1 MLAEADKFEKR
12 RKEGTKMKKIKTFL
26 ALILSLCLIMG
37 MTTPAFAKTDEE
49 TTEMQTLVETL
60 GKYVDGEEIFD
71 YLSYVY
77 LGWRTT
83 GGSWQNQVI
92 DTFVVDQLKAAG
104 YAFTGG
110 KSVALG
116 TKGSNDMSGQH
127 DKDYSW
133 VTYYDVDTLT
143 WDPEYAKL
151 SITTNANFDGVDKL
165 IDRVN
170 VESYG
175 FNPTTDIYKEHYG
188 VDSIDD
194 MWKWITE
201 KDAGGNR
208 VNVLNGKEAELNKRC
223 HLAWNSCFTE
233 PGGTKPA
240 DAVGVTGEV
249 VYVGAV
255 SGKSGSYTCTK
266 YPTVDEANANLSG
279 KVILTDSSLRNAFS
293 LAQQTGAIA
302 VMSTASLNNY
312 STPRD
317 ENGNILEPFVY
328 SVRYASG
335 AALKTTAAQ
344 TDTGKPIV
352 EWQFSNDQKAA
363 LLELLEKADGT
374 PVYAT
379 NISIGRT
386 YAMNDATHGGKGQAV
401 TMAEIKGASKPDERV
416 ILCAHVQEPGS
427 NDNATGVA
435 SLLGLATTLKKM
447 VDSGAI
453 ARPERTIT
461 FLWGDEMNLATLWL
475 NSHPDEKTKALSVLN
490 MDMVGEDPDKT
501 GGVMRIEKTPD
512 PSAKYN
518 YTLDTLP
525 WETDSYYDETF
536 ADPDGQFIR
545 LPDSHT
551 LWGAGSYE
559 GMFQEGFFLND
570 LYMYAAQGVI
580 NYHDS
585 DFRVDVCPYEGG
597 SDHSR
602 FLAQNVPALLTW
614 HFTDYTYHSSVDTL
628 NMSSAREMENVS
640 ITTMATALMIANA
653 TDGNEALA
661 LEILGTVMMA
671 ALDRFDM
678 EQANTENHRI
688 YTLAHGKDFAAALD
702 NEKEVLQAWA
712 DWYKEALA
720 SPAEYLLDA
729 PSQIFRDTQAELL
742 DLLEQRLALALACA
756 DEYLQDEVTHTGL
769 VKIDA
774 AAPTF
779 SEPGNIE
786 FWYCQNCGKLFADP
800 QATRELTDD
809 DVLIPFVNPTAKTN
823 EGGKVTFNQDM
834 TEATI
839 TPDSG
844 YAIKDVLLNGK
855 SVGKVAKLDKLASGD
870 TIQVVFE
877 KLPASNPATGDT
889 MPIVALFALLAVSGA
904 GVLLLRRRVT
914 Q

>member
-37 MTTPAFAKTDEE
+37 MTTPAFAKNDEE

-110 KSVALG
+110 ESVALG

-175 FNPTTDIYKEHYG
+175 FNPTTDTYKEHYG

-279 KVILTDSSLRNAFS
+279 KVILTDSSLRNAFA

-328 SVRYASG
+328 SARYASG

-344 TDTGKPIV
+344 TETGKPIV

-386 YAMNDATHGGKGQAV
+386 YAMNDASHGGKGQAV

-416 ILCAHVQEPGS
+416 IICAHVQEPGS

-435 SLLGLATTLKKM
+435 SLLGLATALKKM

-475 NSHPDEKTKALSVLN
+475 NSHPDEKAKVISALD

-585 DFRVDVCPYEGG
+585 GFRVDVCPYEGG

-614 HFTDYTYHSSVDTL
+614 HFTDYTYHSPVDTL

-678 EQANTENHRI
+678 EQANTPHLHPGPRQ
-688 YTLAHGKDFAAALD
+688 G
-702 NEKEVLQAWA
+702 
-712 DWYKEALA
+712 
-720 SPAEYLLDA
+720 
-729 PSQIFRDTQAELL
+729 FR
-742 DLLEQRLALALACA
+742 RC
-756 DEYLQDEVTHTGL
+756 
-769 VKIDA
+769 
-774 AAPTF
+774 
-779 SEPGNIE
+779 PG
-786 FWYCQNCGKLFADP
+786 Q
-800 QATRELTDD
+800 
-809 DVLIPFVNPTAKTN
+809 
-823 EGGKVTFNQDM
+823 
-834 TEATI
+834 
-839 TPDSG
+839 
-844 YAIKDVLLNGK
+844 
-855 SVGKVAKLDKLASGD
+855 
-870 TIQVVFE
+870 
-877 KLPASNPATGDT
+877 
-889 MPIVALFALLAVSGA
+889 
-904 GVLLLRRRVT
+904 
-914 Q
+914 

>member
-1 MLAEADKFEKR
+1 
-12 RKEGTKMKKIKTFL
+12 MKKIKTFL

-37 MTTPAFAKTDEE
+37 MTTPAFAKNDEE
-49 TTEMQTLVETL
+49 TTEMQALVETL

-110 KSVALG
+110 ESVALG

-175 FNPTTDIYKEHYG
+175 FNPTTDTYKEHYG

-201 KDAGGNR
+201 KDADGNR

-266 YPTVDEANANLSG
+266 YPTVDEANAKLSG
-279 KVILTDSSLRNAFS
+279 KVILTDSSLRNAFA

-328 SVRYASG
+328 SARYASG

-386 YAMNDATHGGKGQAV
+386 YAMNDASHGGKGQAV

-416 ILCAHVQEPGS
+416 IICAHVQEPGS

-435 SLLGLATTLKKM
+435 SLLGLATALKKM

-475 NSHPDEKTKALSVLN
+475 NSHPDEKAKVISALD

-585 DFRVDVCPYEGG
+585 GFRVDVCPYEGG

-742 DLLEQRLALALACA
+742 NLLEQRLALALACA

-774 AAPTF
+774 AVPTF

-855 SVGKVAKLDKLASGD
+855 SVGKVSKLDKLASGD

-889 MPIVALFALLAVSGA
+889 MPIVAMFALLAVSGA

>member
-1 MLAEADKFEKR
+1 
-12 RKEGTKMKKIKTFL
+12 MKKIKTFL
-26 ALILSLCLIMG
+26 ALILSLCLVMG

-49 TTEMQTLVETL
+49 TTEMQTLVEAL

-104 YAFTGG
+104 YAFTGSE
-110 KSVALG
+110 SVALG
-116 TKGSNDMSGQH
+116 TKGSNDMSGKH

-175 FNPTTDIYKEHYG
+175 FNPTTDTYKEHYG

-255 SGKSGSYTCTK
+255 NGRSAPYTCTK

-279 KVILTDSSLRNAFS
+279 KVILTDSSLRNAFA

-302 VMSTASLNNY
+302 VMSTASLNSY

-328 SVRYASG
+328 SARYASG
-335 AALKTTAAQ
+335 AALSATAAQ
-344 TDTGKPIV
+344 TATGKPIV

-386 YAMNDATHGGKGQAV
+386 YAMNDASHGGKGQAV

-416 ILCAHVQEPGS
+416 IICAHVQEPGS

-435 SLLGLATTLKKM
+435 SLLGLATSLKKM

-475 NSHPDEKTKALSVLN
+475 NSHPDEKAKVISALD

-585 DFRVDVCPYEGG
+585 GFRVDVCPYEGG

-653 TDGNEALA
+653 TDNNEALA

-702 NEKEVLQAWA
+702 NEKEVLHAWA

-720 SPAEYLLDA
+720 SPAKYLLDA
-729 PSQIFRDTQAELL
+729 PSQIFRDTQAQLL
-742 DLLEQRLALALACA
+742 DLLDQRLELALACA

-774 AAPTF
+774 AVPTF

-786 FWYCQNCGKLFADP
+786 FWYCQNCGKLFADS
-800 QATRELTDD
+800 QATRELTED

-889 MPIVALFALLAVSGA
+889 MPMVAVFALLAVSGA

>member
-1 MLAEADKFEKR
+1 
-12 RKEGTKMKKIKTFL
+12 MKKIKTFL

-37 MTTPAFAKTDEE
+37 MTTPAFAKNDEE

-175 FNPTTDIYKEHYG
+175 FNPTTDTYKEHYG

-201 KDAGGNR
+201 KDADGNR

-240 DAVGVTGEV
+240 DAVGVRGEV

-279 KVILTDSSLRNAFS
+279 KVILTDSSLRNAFA

-328 SVRYASG
+328 SARYASG
-335 AALKTTAAQ
+335 AALKNTAAQ
-344 TDTGKPIV
+344 TATGKPIV

-525 WETDSYYDETF
+525 WEDGSAYDETF
-536 ADPDGQFIR
+536 ADSDGQFVR

-551 LWGAGSYE
+551 LWGASSYSNL
-559 GMFQEGFFLND
+559 FQDGFFLND

-729 PSQIFRDTQAELL
+729 PSQIYRDTQAELL

-774 AAPTF
+774 AVPTF

-823 EGGKVTFNQDM
+823 EGGKVTFNQNM

>member
-1 MLAEADKFEKR
+1 
-12 RKEGTKMKKIKTFL
+12 MKKIKTFL

-37 MTTPAFAKTDEE
+37 MTTPAFAKNDEE
-49 TTEMQTLVETL
+49 TTEMQALVETL

-175 FNPTTDIYKEHYG
+175 FNPTTDTYKEHYG

-201 KDAGGNR
+201 KDADGNR

-266 YPTVDEANANLSG
+266 YPTVDEANAKLSG
-279 KVILTDSSLRNAFS
+279 KVILTDSSLRNAFA

-328 SVRYASG
+328 SARYASG

-386 YAMNDATHGGKGQAV
+386 YAMNDASHGGKGQAV

-416 ILCAHVQEPGS
+416 IICAHVQEPGS

-475 NSHPDEKTKALSVLN
+475 NSHPDEKAKVISALD

-585 DFRVDVCPYEGG
+585 GFRVDVCPYEGG

-742 DLLEQRLALALACA
+742 NLLEQRLALALACA

-774 AAPTF
+774 AVPTF

-855 SVGKVAKLDKLASGD
+855 SVGKVSKLDKLASGD

-889 MPIVALFALLAVSGA
+889 MPIVAMFALLAVSGA

>member
-1 MLAEADKFEKR
+1 
-12 RKEGTKMKKIKTFL
+12 MKKIRTLF
-26 ALILSLCLIMG
+26 AMILSLCLILG
-37 MTTPAFAKTDEE
+37 MATPAFAENDDE

-60 GKYVDGEEIFD
+60 GKYVDGEDIFD
-71 YLSYVY
+71 YLSYIY

-92 DTFVVDQLKAAG
+92 DTFVVDQLKKAG
-104 YAFTGG
+104 YEFMGG
-110 KSVALG
+110 ESVALG
-116 TKGSNDMSGQH
+116 TKGPNDMSGKH

-151 SITTNANFDGVDKL
+151 SLSTSANFDGVDAL

-170 VESYG
+170 VETYG
-175 FNPTTDIYKEHYG
+175 FNPTTDTYKEHYG
-188 VDSIDD
+188 VKTIDE
-194 MWKWITE
+194 MWQWITE
-201 KDAGGNR
+201 KDADGNR

-233 PGGTKPA
+233 PSGTKPA
-240 DAVGVTGEV
+240 DAVGTTGEV

-279 KVILTDSSLRNAFS
+279 KVILTDSSLRNAFA

-302 VMSTASLNNY
+302 VMSTASLNSY
-312 STPRD
+312 STPKD

-328 SVRYASG
+328 SARYASG
-335 AALKTTAAQ
+335 AALATTDAQ
-344 TDTGKPIV
+344 TKTGKPIV

-379 NISIGRT
+379 NVSIGRT
-386 YAMNDATHGGKGQAV
+386 YAMNDATQGGKGQAV
-401 TMAEIKGASKPDERV
+401 TMAEIKGTTHPDERV
-416 ILCAHVQEPGS
+416 IICAHVQEPGS
-427 NDNATGVA
+427 NDNATGAA

-447 VDSGAI
+447 VDSGVI
-453 ARPERTIT
+453 EHPQRTIT

-475 NSHPDEKTKALSVLN
+475 NSHPDEKAKVLTVLN
-490 MDMVGEDPDKT
+490 MDMVGEDPEKT

-525 WETDSYYDETF
+525 WEDGSAYDDTF
-536 ADPDGQFIR
+536 ADTSGEFVR

-551 LWGAGSYE
+551 LWGASSYSNL
-559 GMFQEGFFLND
+559 FQDGYFLND

-585 DFRVDVCPYEGG
+585 GFRVDVCPYEGG

-653 TDGNEALA
+653 TDDNEALA
-661 LEILGTVMMA
+661 LEIMGTVALA
-671 ALDRFDM
+671 ALDRFDI
-678 EQANTENHRI
+678 EQANTLNHRI
-688 YTLAHGKDFAAALD
+688 FTLAHGKDFAAALA

-712 DWYKEALA
+712 DWYKQAIA
-720 SPAEYLLDA
+720 SPAKYLLA
-729 PSQIFRDTQAELL
+729 QPSQIFQDTQAQLL
-742 DLLEQRLALALACA
+742 DLLDQRLELALACA
-756 DEYLQDEVTHTGL
+756 DEYLQDDVKHTGL
-769 VKIDA
+769 IKIDA
-774 AAPTF
+774 TQPTH

-786 FWYCQNCGKLFADP
+786 FWYCVNCDKLFADAE
-800 QATRELTDD
+800 ATKELTDD
-809 DVLIPFVNPTAKTN
+809 DVLIPFVDPTVKAN
-823 EGGKVTFNQDM
+823 EGGKVTFNEDM
-834 TEATI
+834 TTATI

-855 SVGKVAKLDKLASGD
+855 SMGKVTKLDNLVSGD
-870 TIQVVFE
+870 AIEVVFE
-877 KLPASNPATGDT
+877 KLPAGNPATGDNT
-889 MPIVALFALLAVSGA
+889 PIVAMFALLALSGT
-904 GVLLLRRRVT
+904 GVLLLRRRRT
-914 Q
+914 H

>member
-1 MLAEADKFEKR
+1 
-12 RKEGTKMKKIKTFL
+12 MKKIKTFL

-37 MTTPAFAKTDEE
+37 MTTPAFAKNDEE

-104 YAFTGG
+104 YAFTGDE
-110 KSVALG
+110 SVALG

-175 FNPTTDIYKEHYG
+175 FNPTTDTYKEHYG

-201 KDAGGNR
+201 KDADGNR

-240 DAVGVTGEV
+240 NAEGVTGEV

-279 KVILTDSSLRNAFS
+279 KVILTDSSLRNAFA

-302 VMSTASLNNY
+302 VMSTASLNSY

-328 SVRYASG
+328 SARYASG

-344 TDTGKPIV
+344 TATGKPIV

-416 ILCAHVQEPGS
+416 IICAHVQEPGS

-435 SLLGLATTLKKM
+435 SLLGLATALKKM

-453 ARPERTIT
+453 ARPQRTIT

-475 NSHPDEKTKALSVLN
+475 NSHPDEKAKVISALD

-585 DFRVDVCPYEGG
+585 GFRVDVCPYEGG

-653 TDGNEALA
+653 TDDNEALA

-671 ALDRFDM
+671 ALDRFNM

-720 SPAEYLLDA
+720 SPAKYLLDA

-742 DLLEQRLALALACA
+742 NLLEQRLALALACA

-889 MPIVALFALLAVSGA
+889 MPIVAVFALLAVSGA

>member
-1 MLAEADKFEKR
+1 
-12 RKEGTKMKKIKTFL
+12 MKKIKTFL

-37 MTTPAFAKTDEE
+37 MTTPAFAKNDEE

-110 KSVALG
+110 ESVALG

-175 FNPTTDIYKEHYG
+175 FNPTTDTYKEHYG

-201 KDAGGNR
+201 KDADGNR

-240 DAVGVTGEV
+240 DAEGVTGEV

-255 SGKSGSYTCTK
+255 NGRSAPYTCTK

-279 KVILTDSSLRNAFS
+279 KVILTDSSLRNAFA

-302 VMSTASLNNY
+302 VMSTASLNSY
-312 STPRD
+312 STPKD

-328 SVRYASG
+328 SARYASG

-344 TDTGKPIV
+344 TATGKPIV

-386 YAMNDATHGGKGQAV
+386 YAMNDASNGGKGQAV

-416 ILCAHVQEPGS
+416 IICAHVQEPGS

-435 SLLGLATTLKKM
+435 SLLGLATALKKM

-475 NSHPDEKTKALSVLN
+475 NSHPDEKAKVISALD

-585 DFRVDVCPYEGG
+585 GFRVDVCPYEGG

-720 SPAEYLLDA
+720 SPAKYLLDA

-742 DLLEQRLALALACA
+742 NLLEQRLALALACA

-774 AAPTF
+774 AVPTF

-889 MPIVALFALLAVSGA
+889 MPIVAMFALLAVSGA

>member
-1 MLAEADKFEKR
+1 
-12 RKEGTKMKKIKTFL
+12 MKKIKTFL

-110 KSVALG
+110 ESVALG

-151 SITTNANFDGVDKL
+151 SISTNANFDGVDKL

-175 FNPTTDIYKEHYG
+175 FNPTTDTYKEHYG

-201 KDAGGNR
+201 KDADGNR

-255 SGKSGSYTCTK
+255 NGRSAPYTCTK

-279 KVILTDSSLRNAFS
+279 KVILTDSSLRNAFA

-328 SVRYASG
+328 SARYASG

-386 YAMNDATHGGKGQAV
+386 YAMNDASHGGKGQAV

-416 ILCAHVQEPGS
+416 IICAHVQEPGS

-435 SLLGLATTLKKM
+435 SLLGLATALKKM

-475 NSHPDEKTKALSVLN
+475 NSHPDEKAKVISALD

-585 DFRVDVCPYEGG
+585 GFQVDVCPYEGG

-720 SPAEYLLDA
+720 SPAKYLLDA

-742 DLLEQRLALALACA
+742 NLLEQRLALALACA

-774 AAPTF
+774 AVPTF

-855 SVGKVAKLDKLASGD
+855 SVGKVSKLDKLASGD

-889 MPIVALFALLAVSGA
+889 MPIVAMFALLAVSGA

>member
-1 MLAEADKFEKR
+1 
-12 RKEGTKMKKIKTFL
+12 MKKIKTFL

-110 KSVALG
+110 ESVALG
-116 TKGSNDMSGQH
+116 TKGSNDMSGKH

-151 SITTNANFDGVDKL
+151 SISTNANFDGVDKL

-175 FNPTTDIYKEHYG
+175 FNPTTDTYKEHYG

-266 YPTVDEANANLSG
+266 YPTVDETNANLSG
-279 KVILTDSSLRNAFS
+279 KVILTDSSLRNAFA

-328 SVRYASG
+328 SARYASG

-344 TDTGKPIV
+344 TETGKPIV

-386 YAMNDATHGGKGQAV
+386 YAMNDATQGGKGQAV

-475 NSHPDEKTKALSVLN
+475 NSHPDEKAKVISALD

-551 LWGAGSYE
+551 LWGADSYE

-585 DFRVDVCPYEGG
+585 GFRVDVCPYEGG

-688 YTLAHGKDFAAALD
+688 YTLAHGKDFTAALA

-742 DLLEQRLALALACA
+742 NLLEQRLALALACA

-774 AAPTF
+774 AVPTF

-786 FWYCQNCGKLFADP
+786 FWYCQNCGKLFADS

-889 MPIVALFALLAVSGA
+889 MPIVAMFALLAVSGA

>member
-1 MLAEADKFEKR
+1 
-12 RKEGTKMKKIKTFL
+12 MKKIKTFL

-37 MTTPAFAKTDEE
+37 MTTPAFAKNDEE

-110 KSVALG
+110 ESVALG

-151 SITTNANFDGVDKL
+151 SISTNANFDGVDKL

-175 FNPTTDIYKEHYG
+175 FNPTTDTYKEHYG

-240 DAVGVTGEV
+240 DAVGVRGEV

-255 SGKSGSYTCTK
+255 SGKSGAYTCTK

-279 KVILTDSSLRNAFS
+279 KVILTDSSLRNAFA

-328 SVRYASG
+328 SARYASG

-344 TDTGKPIV
+344 TATGKPIV

-386 YAMNDATHGGKGQAV
+386 YAMNDATQGGKGQAV

-536 ADPDGQFIR
+536 ADPDGQFVR

-585 DFRVDVCPYEGG
+585 GFRVDVCPYEGG

-742 DLLEQRLALALACA
+742 NLLEQRLALALACA

-774 AAPTF
+774 AVPTF

-889 MPIVALFALLAVSGA
+889 MPIVAMFALLAVSGA

>member
-1 MLAEADKFEKR
+1 
-12 RKEGTKMKKIKTFL
+12 MKKIKTFL

-37 MTTPAFAKTDEE
+37 MTTPAFAKNDEE

-110 KSVALG
+110 ESVALG

-175 FNPTTDIYKEHYG
+175 FNPTTDTYKEHYG

-201 KDAGGNR
+201 KDADGNR

-240 DAVGVTGEV
+240 DAVGVRGEV

-255 SGKSGSYTCTK
+255 NGRSAPYTCTK

-279 KVILTDSSLRNAFS
+279 KVILTDSSLRNAFA

-302 VMSTASLNNY
+302 VMSTASLNSY
-312 STPRD
+312 STPKD

-328 SVRYASG
+328 SARYASG

-344 TDTGKPIV
+344 TATGKPIV

-386 YAMNDATHGGKGQAV
+386 YAMNDASHGGKGQAV

-416 ILCAHVQEPGS
+416 IICAHVQEPGS

-435 SLLGLATTLKKM
+435 SLLGLATALKKM

-475 NSHPDEKTKALSVLN
+475 NSHPDEKAKVISALD

-525 WETDSYYDETF
+525 WETGSYYDETF
-536 ADPDGQFIR
+536 ADPDGQFVR

-551 LWGAGSYE
+551 LWGAGSYQ

-585 DFRVDVCPYEGG
+585 GFRVDVCPYEGG

-688 YTLAHGKDFAAALD
+688 YTLAHGKNFAAALD

-720 SPAEYLLDA
+720 SPAKYLLDA

-742 DLLEQRLALALACA
+742 NLLEQRLALALACA

-774 AAPTF
+774 AVPTF

-889 MPIVALFALLAVSGA
+889 MPIVAVFALLAVSGA

>member
-1 MLAEADKFEKR
+1 
-12 RKEGTKMKKIKTFL
+12 MKKIKTFL

-37 MTTPAFAKTDEE
+37 MTTPAFAKNDEE

-110 KSVALG
+110 ESVALG

-175 FNPTTDIYKEHYG
+175 FNPTTDTYKEHYG

-240 DAVGVTGEV
+240 DAVGVRGEV

-255 SGKSGSYTCTK
+255 NGKSGSYTCTK

-279 KVILTDSSLRNAFS
+279 KVILTDSSLRNAFA

-302 VMSTASLNNY
+302 VMSTASLNSY
-312 STPRD
+312 STPKD

-328 SVRYASG
+328 SARYASG

-386 YAMNDATHGGKGQAV
+386 YAMNDDSHGGKGQAV

-416 ILCAHVQEPGS
+416 IICAHVQEPGS

-435 SLLGLATTLKKM
+435 SLLGLATALKKM

-475 NSHPDEKTKALSVLN
+475 NSHPDEKAKVISALD

-585 DFRVDVCPYEGG
+585 GFRVDVCPYEGG

-720 SPAEYLLDA
+720 SPAKYLLDA

-742 DLLEQRLALALACA
+742 NLLEQRLALALACA

-774 AAPTF
+774 AVPTF

-889 MPIVALFALLAVSGA
+889 MPIVAMFALLAVSGA

>member
-1 MLAEADKFEKR
+1 
-12 RKEGTKMKKIKTFL
+12 MKKIKTFL

-104 YAFTGG
+104 YAFSGG
-110 KSVALG
+110 ESVALG

-151 SITTNANFDGVDKL
+151 SISTNANFDGVDKL

-175 FNPTTDIYKEHYG
+175 FNPTTDTYKEHYG

-201 KDAGGNR
+201 KDANGNR

-240 DAVGVTGEV
+240 DAVGITGEV

-279 KVILTDSSLRNAFS
+279 KVILTDSSLRNAFA

-317 ENGNILEPFVY
+317 ESGNILEPFVY
-328 SVRYASG
+328 SARYASG

-435 SLLGLATTLKKM
+435 SLLGLATALKKM

-475 NSHPDEKTKALSVLN
+475 NSHPDEKAKVISALD

-536 ADPDGQFIR
+536 ADPDGQFVR

-551 LWGAGSYE
+551 LWGAGSYQ

-585 DFRVDVCPYEGG
+585 GFRVDVCPYEGG

-688 YTLAHGKDFAAALD
+688 YTLAHGKDFATALA

-720 SPAEYLLDA
+720 SPAKYLLDA

-742 DLLEQRLALALACA
+742 NLLEQRLALALACA

-774 AAPTF
+774 AVPTF

-889 MPIVALFALLAVSGA
+889 MPIAAMFALLAVSGA

>member
-1 MLAEADKFEKR
+1 
-12 RKEGTKMKKIKTFL
+12 MKKIKTFL

-37 MTTPAFAKTDEE
+37 MTTPAFAKNDEE

-110 KSVALG
+110 ESVALG

-127 DKDYSW
+127 GKDYSW

-175 FNPTTDIYKEHYG
+175 FNPTTDTYKEHYG

-201 KDAGGNR
+201 KDADGNR

-279 KVILTDSSLRNAFS
+279 KVILTDSSLRNAFA

-302 VMSTASLNNY
+302 VMSTASLNSY
-312 STPRD
+312 STPKD

-328 SVRYASG
+328 SARYASG

-344 TDTGKPIV
+344 TATGKPIV

-386 YAMNDATHGGKGQAV
+386 YAMNDASNGGKGQAV

-416 ILCAHVQEPGS
+416 IICAHVQEPGS

-435 SLLGLATTLKKM
+435 SLLGLATALKKM

-475 NSHPDEKTKALSVLN
+475 NSHPDEKAKVISALD

-585 DFRVDVCPYEGG
+585 GFRVDVCPYEGG

-688 YTLAHGKDFAAALD
+688 YTLAHGKDFAAALA

-729 PSQIFRDTQAELL
+729 PSQIYRDTQAELL
-742 DLLEQRLALALACA
+742 NLLEQRLALALACA

-774 AAPTF
+774 AVPTF

-889 MPIVALFALLAVSGA
+889 MPIVAMFALLAVSGA

>member
-1 MLAEADKFEKR
+1 
-12 RKEGTKMKKIKTFL
+12 MKKIKTFL

-37 MTTPAFAKTDEE
+37 MTTPAFAKNDEE

-60 GKYVDGEEIFD
+60 GKYVDGEDIFD

-110 KSVALG
+110 ESVALG

-133 VTYYDVDTLT
+133 VTYYDVNTLT

-175 FNPTTDIYKEHYG
+175 FNPTTDTYKKHYG

-201 KDAGGNR
+201 KDADGNR

-240 DAVGVTGEV
+240 NAVGVTGEV

-255 SGKSGSYTCTK
+255 SGRSGSYTCTK

-279 KVILTDSSLRNAFS
+279 KVILTDSSLRNAFA

-312 STPRD
+312 STPKD

-328 SVRYASG
+328 SARYASG
-335 AALKTTAAQ
+335 AALSATAAQ
-344 TDTGKPIV
+344 TATGKPIV

-416 ILCAHVQEPGS
+416 IICAHVQEPGS

-435 SLLGLATTLKKM
+435 SLLGLATALKKM

-453 ARPERTIT
+453 ARPQRTIT

-475 NSHPDEKTKALSVLN
+475 NSHPDEKAKVISALD

-585 DFRVDVCPYEGG
+585 GFRVDVCPYEGG

-688 YTLAHGKDFAAALD
+688 YTLAHGKDFAAALA

-720 SPAEYLLDA
+720 SPAKYLLDA
-729 PSQIFRDTQAELL
+729 PSQIYRDAQAELL
-742 DLLEQRLALALACA
+742 NLLEQRLALALACA

-774 AAPTF
+774 AVPTF

-800 QATRELTDD
+800 QATRELTED
-809 DVLIPFVNPTAKTN
+809 DVFIPFVNPTAKTN

-889 MPIVALFALLAVSGA
+889 MPIVAMFALLAVSGA

>member
-1 MLAEADKFEKR
+1 
-12 RKEGTKMKKIKTFL
+12 MKKIKTFL

-110 KSVALG
+110 ESVALG
-116 TKGSNDMSGQH
+116 TKGSNDMSGKH

-151 SITTNANFDGVDKL
+151 SISTNANFDGVDKL

-175 FNPTTDIYKEHYG
+175 FNPTTDTYKEHYG

-279 KVILTDSSLRNAFS
+279 KVILTDSSLRNAFA

-317 ENGNILEPFVY
+317 ESGNILEPFVY
-328 SVRYASG
+328 SARYASG

-416 ILCAHVQEPGS
+416 IICAHVQEPGS

-435 SLLGLATTLKKM
+435 SLLGLATALKKM

-461 FLWGDEMNLATLWL
+461 FLG
-475 NSHPDEKTKALSVLN
+475 
-490 MDMVGEDPDKT
+490 
-501 GGVMRIEKTPD
+501 
-512 PSAKYN
+512 
-518 YTLDTLP
+518 
-525 WETDSYYDETF
+525 
-536 ADPDGQFIR
+536 
-545 LPDSHT
+545 
-551 LWGAGSYE
+551 
-559 GMFQEGFFLND
+559 
-570 LYMYAAQGVI
+570 
-580 NYHDS
+580 
-585 DFRVDVCPYEGG
+585 
-597 SDHSR
+597 
-602 FLAQNVPALLTW
+602 
-614 HFTDYTYHSSVDTL
+614 
-628 NMSSAREMENVS
+628 
-640 ITTMATALMIANA
+640 
-653 TDGNEALA
+653 
-661 LEILGTVMMA
+661 
-671 ALDRFDM
+671 
-678 EQANTENHRI
+678 
-688 YTLAHGKDFAAALD
+688 
-702 NEKEVLQAWA
+702 
-712 DWYKEALA
+712 
-720 SPAEYLLDA
+720 
-729 PSQIFRDTQAELL
+729 
-742 DLLEQRLALALACA
+742 
-756 DEYLQDEVTHTGL
+756 
-769 VKIDA
+769 
-774 AAPTF
+774 
-779 SEPGNIE
+779 
-786 FWYCQNCGKLFADP
+786 
-800 QATRELTDD
+800 ATR
-809 DVLIPFVNPTAKTN
+809 
-823 EGGKVTFNQDM
+823 
-834 TEATI
+834 
-839 TPDSG
+839 
-844 YAIKDVLLNGK
+844 
-855 SVGKVAKLDKLASGD
+855 
-870 TIQVVFE
+870 
-877 KLPASNPATGDT
+877 
-889 MPIVALFALLAVSGA
+889 
-904 GVLLLRRRVT
+904 
-914 Q
+914 

>member
-1 MLAEADKFEKR
+1 
-12 RKEGTKMKKIKTFL
+12 MKKIKTFL

-175 FNPTTDIYKEHYG
+175 FNPTTDTYKEHYG

-201 KDAGGNR
+201 KDADGNR

-255 SGKSGSYTCTK
+255 NGRSAPYTCTK

-279 KVILTDSSLRNAFS
+279 KVILTDSSLRNAFA

-328 SVRYASG
+328 SARYASG

-416 ILCAHVQEPGS
+416 IICAHVQEPGS

-435 SLLGLATTLKKM
+435 SLLGLATALKKM

-475 NSHPDEKTKALSVLN
+475 NSHPDEKAKVISALD

-536 ADPDGQFIR
+536 ADPDGQFVR

-585 DFRVDVCPYEGG
+585 GFRVDVCPYEGG

-688 YTLAHGKDFAAALD
+688 YTLAHGKDFAAALA

-742 DLLEQRLALALACA
+742 NLLEQRLALALACA

-774 AAPTF
+774 AVPTF

-786 FWYCQNCGKLFADP
+786 FWYCQNCGKLFADS

-889 MPIVALFALLAVSGA
+889 MPIVAMFALLAVSGA

>member
-1 MLAEADKFEKR
+1 
-12 RKEGTKMKKIKTFL
+12 MKKIKTFL

-37 MTTPAFAKTDEE
+37 MTTPTFAKNDEE

-110 KSVALG
+110 ESVALG

-175 FNPTTDIYKEHYG
+175 FNPTTDTYKEHYG

-279 KVILTDSSLRNAFS
+279 KVILTDSSLRNAFA

-312 STPRD
+312 SSPRD

-328 SVRYASG
+328 SARYASG

-344 TDTGKPIV
+344 TATGKPIV

-386 YAMNDATHGGKGQAV
+386 YAMNDASHGGKGQAV

-416 ILCAHVQEPGS
+416 IICAHVQEPGS

-435 SLLGLATTLKKM
+435 SLLGLATALKKM

-475 NSHPDEKTKALSVLN
+475 NSHPDEKAKVISALD

-585 DFRVDVCPYEGG
+585 GFRVDVCPYEGG

-688 YTLAHGKDFAAALD
+688 YTLAHGKDFTAALA

-729 PSQIFRDTQAELL
+729 PSQIYRDTQAELL
-742 DLLEQRLALALACA
+742 DLLEQRLTLALACA

-774 AAPTF
+774 AVPTF

-855 SVGKVAKLDKLASGD
+855 SVGKVAKLDKLVSGD

-877 KLPASNPATGDT
+877 KLPAGNPATGDT
-889 MPIVALFALLAVSGA
+889 MPIVAVFALLAVSGA

>member
-1 MLAEADKFEKR
+1 
-12 RKEGTKMKKIKTFL
+12 MKKIKTFL

-175 FNPTTDIYKEHYG
+175 FNPTTDTYKEHYG

-201 KDAGGNR
+201 KDADGNR

-240 DAVGVTGEV
+240 DAVGVRGEV

-255 SGKSGSYTCTK
+255 NGRSAPYTCTK

-279 KVILTDSSLRNAFS
+279 KVILTDSSLRNAFA

-302 VMSTASLNNY
+302 VMSTASLNSY
-312 STPRD
+312 STPKD

-328 SVRYASG
+328 SARYASG
-335 AALKTTAAQ
+335 AALKTTAEQ
-344 TDTGKPIV
+344 TATGKPIV

-416 ILCAHVQEPGS
+416 IICAHVQEPGS

-435 SLLGLATTLKKM
+435 SLLGLATALKKM

-475 NSHPDEKTKALSVLN
+475 NSHPDEKAKVISALD

-585 DFRVDVCPYEGG
+585 GFRVDVCPYEGG

-720 SPAEYLLDA
+720 SPAKYLLDA

-742 DLLEQRLALALACA
+742 NLLEQRLALALACA

-889 MPIVALFALLAVSGA
+889 MPIVAMFALLAVSGA

>member
-1 MLAEADKFEKR
+1 
-12 RKEGTKMKKIKTFL
+12 MKKIKTFL

-37 MTTPAFAKTDEE
+37 MTTPAFAKNDEE

-110 KSVALG
+110 ESVALG

-175 FNPTTDIYKEHYG
+175 FNPTTDTYKEHYG

-201 KDAGGNR
+201 KDADGNR

-255 SGKSGSYTCTK
+255 NGRSAPYTCTK

-279 KVILTDSSLRNAFS
+279 KVILTDSSLRNAFA

-328 SVRYASG
+328 SARYASG

-344 TDTGKPIV
+344 TATGKPIV

-386 YAMNDATHGGKGQAV
+386 YAMNDASHGGKGQAV

-416 ILCAHVQEPGS
+416 IICAHVQEPGS

-435 SLLGLATTLKKM
+435 SLLGLATALKKM

-475 NSHPDEKTKALSVLN
+475 NSHPDEKAKVISALD

-585 DFRVDVCPYEGG
+585 GFRVDVCPYEGG

-720 SPAEYLLDA
+720 SPAKYLLDA

-774 AAPTF
+774 AVPTF

-786 FWYCQNCGKLFADP
+786 FWYCQNCGKLFADS

-889 MPIVALFALLAVSGA
+889 MPIVAVFALLAVSGA

>member
-1 MLAEADKFEKR
+1 
-12 RKEGTKMKKIKTFL
+12 MKKIKTFL

-37 MTTPAFAKTDEE
+37 MTTPAFAKNDEE
-49 TTEMQTLVETL
+49 TTEMQALVETL

-110 KSVALG
+110 ESVALG

-175 FNPTTDIYKEHYG
+175 FNPTTDTYKEHYG

-201 KDAGGNR
+201 KDADGNR

-279 KVILTDSSLRNAFS
+279 KVILTDSSLRNAFA

-328 SVRYASG
+328 SARYASG

-344 TDTGKPIV
+344 TATGKPIV

-416 ILCAHVQEPGS
+416 IICAHVQEPGS

-435 SLLGLATTLKKM
+435 SLLGLATALKKM

-475 NSHPDEKTKALSVLN
+475 NSHPDEKAKVISALD

-518 YTLDTLP
+518 YTLDILP

-536 ADPDGQFIR
+536 ADPDGQFVR

-585 DFRVDVCPYEGG
+585 GFRVDVCPYEGG

-614 HFTDYTYHSSVDTL
+614 HLTDYTYHSSVDTL

-688 YTLAHGKDFAAALD
+688 YTLAHGKDFTAALA

-720 SPAEYLLDA
+720 SPAKYLLDA

-742 DLLEQRLALALACA
+742 NLLEQRLALALACA

-774 AAPTF
+774 AVPTF

-889 MPIVALFALLAVSGA
+889 MPIVAMFALLAVSGA